1 MKKCVL
7 PIKRYS
13 ISNTNKISKKTRFRP
28 SILKISKP
36 VHIHLQKNA
45 LILELE
51 KQFPNCRIIHRKNL
65 ILPFVIKPEFC
76 INF

>member
-1 MKKCVL
+1 MKKCVI

-13 ISNTNKISKKTRFRP
+13 ISTTNKSSKKTRFRP

-51 KQFPNCRIIHRKNL
+51 KQFPNCRLFIAKNL
-65 ILPFVIKPEFC
+65 ILPM
-76 INF
+76 